1 MLPILLFRPNDASEM
16 AKRWFKSHDSLGG
29 TGKAEDA
36 KTPGAGIIPKLS
48 PRKCVEEMEGGSNR
62 PIGVR
67 ERLAHIVISN
77 DRGTR
82 MESERLALCFFF
94 WEQIDNRI

>member
-67 ERLAHIVISN
+67 ERRYLYWVCNGILEFAAGEAVRRR
-77 DRGTR
+77 DT
-82 MESERLALCFFF
+82 LVY
-94 WEQIDNRI
+94 